1 MHHAPRTSRATRALA
16 LLALLALP
24 AACADR
30 EPAPGT
36 DSVLAEDLALA
47 QSVNPTPVF
56 QDTALT
62 APVTPRRDAP
72 PATAPRAAERPRST
86 PRPSPVRET
95 PAPVTPEPTPEPA
108 IEAPAPAPVARGIA
122 AGTGMR
128 FATGDRVCTNAGRPG
143 DKVVATLGE
152 TVRGTDGTVIPA
164 GTKAVLEI
172 AEMTR
177 GERPEDTRITFRV
190 RAILVDGASLPVAA
204 EVAVLDSLERV
215 RAEQKG
221 SDAKKVVGG
230 AVLGAIAG
238 QILGK
243 DTKATVIGA
252 AAGAA
257 AGTAVAVKT
266 AVYDGCLPAGADVRV
281 TLTERLV
288 VASGGM

>member
-1 MHHAPRTSRATRALA
+1 MHRAPRTFRSAHALA
-16 LLALLALP
+16 VLALIALP

-30 EPAPGT
+30 EAAHGT

-56 QDTALT
+56 QDTALA
-62 APVTPRRDAP
+62 APA
-72 PATAPRAAERPRST
+72 APRPTPTPAPRPAERPRST
-86 PRPSPVRET
+86 PSPAPVRET
-95 PAPVTPEPTPEPA
+95 PAPVAEPEPEPA
-108 IEAPAPAPVARGIA
+108 PAATAPAPATRGIA

-128 FATGDRVCTNAGRPG
+128 FETGTRVCTNAGRPG
-143 DKVVATLGE
+143 DKLVATLDE
-152 TVRGTDGTVIPA
+152 TVRGEGGTMIPA
-164 GTKAVLEI
+164 GTKAVLEV

-177 GERPEDTRITFRV
+177 GERAEETKIVFRV
-190 RAILVDGASLPVAA
+190 RAIVVNGESLPVAA
-204 EVAVLDSLERV
+204 DVALLDSLERV
-215 RAEQKG
+215 RVEQKG

-257 AGTAVAVKT
+257 AGTAVAVAT
-266 AVYDGCLPAGADVRV
+266 ATYDGCLPAGSAVRV
-281 TLTERLV
+281 TLSERLIV
-288 VASGGM
+288 E